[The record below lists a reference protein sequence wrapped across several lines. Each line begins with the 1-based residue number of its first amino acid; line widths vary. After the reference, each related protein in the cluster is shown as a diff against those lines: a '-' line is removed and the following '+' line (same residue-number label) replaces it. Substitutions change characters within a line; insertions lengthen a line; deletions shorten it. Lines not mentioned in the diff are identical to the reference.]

1 MIGGLR
7 AAWERH
13 WFAPEPAINL
23 AVARMLAAG
32 VALWVLLSRDR
43 AGVSGL
49 PDVFWRGVGATTRWR
64 FLLFPGHEQLEQGL
78 TLLAVVL
85 LLGALLGLR
94 PRTSSFLSALLL
106 YHLAPLESIIWTASP
121 HGRGLTLATLTLLV
135 CAIAPSG
142 DALVRGARPVT
153 PSWQYGWPLR
163 LIQLWLVMV
172 YFLSGVG
179 KVRESGLAW
188 LHADTLV
195 HWLRLATQN
204 DLVAVH
210 RTLGGWIADHP
221 VVAGAAGVGTLLFE
235 LGSVLALVSRRSR
248 PWFAGVAIAFHAAIY
263 FTMNITL
270 NSWPLLLTF
279 VDWDAL
285 RNRLQR
291 PRST

>member
-1 MIGGLR
+1 MIASLR
-7 AAWERH
+7 TAWDRH

-23 AVARMLAAG
+23 AVARVLAAG

-49 PDVFWRGVGATTRWR
+49 PEVFWSGVNATTRWR
-64 FLLFPGHEQLEQGL
+64 FLLFPGHWALEQGL
-78 TLLAVVL
+78 TLLAVVV
-85 LLGALLGLR
+85 LLGALLGIR

-121 HGRGLTLATLTLLV
+121 HGRGLTLATLVLLL
-135 CAIAPSG
+135 CGIAPSG
-142 DALVRGARPVT
+142 DALARGARSAA
-153 PSWQYGWPLR
+153 PSWEYGWPLR
-163 LIQLWLVMV
+163 LIQLWLVSV
-172 YFLSGVG
+172 YFLSGAG

-210 RTLGGWIADHP
+210 RAFGGWIADRP
-221 VVAGAAGVGTLLFE
+221 FVAGAVGVGTLLFE
-235 LGSVLALVSRRSR
+235 FGSVTALFSRRSR
-248 PWFAGVAIAFHAAIY
+248 PWFAAIAIGFHTAIH
-263 FTMNITL
+263 FTMNIAL

-279 VDWDAL
+279 VDWDGVRARFRRL
-285 RNRLQR
+285 RQN
-291 PRST
+291 